1 VQRIACILALLSAGL
16 FASTARSAG
25 KPVQLILDQDNTI
38 AVGQL
43 AVMHIPSD
51 NQYSWVSGPNAAWRD
66 KLALVHRS
74 RHDVTFRA
82 IHPGRV
88 VIILSATGPGG
99 CISCATRHL
108 FLTILAANPSEPAPN

>member
-1 VQRIACILALLSAGL
+1 LAT
-16 FASTARSAG
+16 STARSAD
-25 KPVQLILDQDNTI
+25 KPLQLILDQDNTI
-38 AVGQL
+38 SVGQL

-51 NQYSWVSGPNAAWRD
+51 QRYSWVTGPEAAWRD

-74 RHDVTFRA
+74 RHDATFRA

-99 CISCATRHL
+99 CISCATRHH
-108 FLTILAANPSEPAPN
+108 FLTILPPN